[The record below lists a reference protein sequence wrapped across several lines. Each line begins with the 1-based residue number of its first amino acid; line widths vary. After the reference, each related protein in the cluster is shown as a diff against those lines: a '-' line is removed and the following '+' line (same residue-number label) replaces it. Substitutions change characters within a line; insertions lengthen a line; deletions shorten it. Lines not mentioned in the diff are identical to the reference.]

1 MTEERFAREEKKWA
15 ESLKDSMTINQNDA
29 IPLELEFDSIS
40 RDGLI
45 KIKFNQEIL
54 VPSFIMETENVVR
67 RLLSSLESINVSSFM
82 SIFFVMKSD
91 VDPSDIE
98 YYLILEKWERDE
110 LWVRINFT
118 EPLLVSRGN

>member
-1 MTEERFAREEKKWA
+1 
-15 ESLKDSMTINQNDA
+15 
-29 IPLELEFDSIS
+29 
-40 RDGLI
+40 
-45 KIKFNQEIL
+45 
-54 VPSFIMETENVVR
+54 VVR

-98 YYLILEKWERDE
+98 YYLILEKWESND